1 MARNLLDL
9 AADLNKQADSINESA
24 SALAAKVA
32 LTIVADLAY
41 KTPVDS
47 SQALSS
53 WIVTLDQPST
63 DKRLPFYPGEFGSTQ
78 TASAQ
83 ETINSAKAVLANKKP
98 GRIIFITN
106 NQPYIKRLNEG
117 YSSQAPA
124 GFVERAI
131 LIGERLFKK
140 FSIKG

>member
-1 MARNLLDL
+1 MAKSLLDL
-9 AADLNKQADSINESA
+9 AESLNQQAAAIDVAA
-24 SALAAKVA
+24 SNLSAKVA

-53 WIVTLDQPST
+53 WIVTLDSPSNE
-63 DKRLPFYPGEFGSTQ
+63 KRAPFYPGEFGSTQ
-78 TASAQ
+78 NSSAQ
-83 ETINSAKAVLANKKP
+83 ETINSAKQVLTNKKP
-98 GRIIFITN
+98 GQDIYITN

-124 GFVERAI
+124 GFVERSI